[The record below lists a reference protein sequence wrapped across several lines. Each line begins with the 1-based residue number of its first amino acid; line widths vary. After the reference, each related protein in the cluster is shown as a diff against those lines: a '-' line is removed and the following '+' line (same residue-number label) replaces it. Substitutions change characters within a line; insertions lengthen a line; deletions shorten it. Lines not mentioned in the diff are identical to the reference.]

1 MVLAVPILEKV
12 HNKNLILYDYTI
24 SPIHARALQ
33 MAVKYFE
40 NFVHKVL
47 FDNCGLNDESFAK
60 IIESCNQLKEFKS
73 IVYLRNEFGMQSAQ
87 AFFNLLKRKVPHHL
101 DEFKIQDCKIYL
113 HTSEFLISNM
123 LEQSHLRSLQLTNI
137 KLSSSSL

>member
-24 SPIHARALQ
+24 SAIHARALQ

-73 IVYLRNEFGMQSAQ
+73 IIYRRNEFGMQSAQ
-87 AFFNLLKRKVPHHL
+87 AVVNLLKRKVPHHL
-101 DEFKIQDCKIYL
+101 DEFKI
-113 HTSEFLISNM
+113 
-123 LEQSHLRSLQLTNI
+123 
-137 KLSSSSL
+137 